1 MIVKGSTAA
10 VIVAVVVVVAAI
22 ALLVALP
29 MMTAQSRGGLGVE
42 EVRIGAIVPLTG
54 PFVITGSNYPLGF
67 QLAIDEINSKGGV
80 LGAKLRLIVYDDKND
95 AKEAVAAFQRLVEV
109 DRVVAVVG
117 LDSSGIAAAVVPEAE
132 KYKVP
137 VFFQFAG
144 SPALLTKSTRYAF
157 RTCVPAAPMLVQAV
171 AEFIQ
176 AKGIKSVASVVAAYE
191 WGFYIKD
198 AFERFVRPMQGV
210 ILQQEEAPLGERD
223 FTVYLR
229 KLQPMNPELL
239 SGVGHPPGIIML
251 FKQAV
256 EMGFNSKYFL
266 GPYTPY
272 QLYIDSMG
280 EAAYNRVVAFS
291 CIKFDSPEYISVAQ
305 KFYQRYNKWM
315 DIGAATGYV
324 TAYMIANAIEKTRS
338 TDPVKIAD
346 YIRSSRFEH
355 PIFAW
360 PLSYTEWGELKEAT
374 LYMVTLVKKSPPS
387 GVNPGANWWI
397 EVIYKSSPL
406 TPYQPE
412 K

>member
-1 MIVKGSTAA
+1 VKRIS
-10 VIVAVVVVVAAI
+10 VVAVVIVVIAAI
-22 ALLVALP
+22 IGGAVLFLGTGVI
-29 MMTAQSRGGLGVE
+29 SGGGLGVE
-42 EVRIGAIVPLTG
+42 EIRIGAIVPLTG
-54 PFVITGSNYPLGF
+54 PFAQLGSNYPLGF

-137 VFFQFAG
+137 VFFQTAG
-144 SPALLTKSTRYAF
+144 SPALLTKSTRHAF
-157 RTCVPAAPMLVQAV
+157 RTCLPAAPMVVQAV
-171 AEFIQ
+171 DEFIQ
-176 AKGIKSVASVVAAYE
+176 AKGIKSVASMVASYE
-191 WGFYIKD
+191 WGLKVKD
-198 AFERFVRPMQGV
+198 AYERLVRPMQGV
-210 ILQQEEAPLGERD
+210 TLQQEEAPPGERD
-223 FTVYLR
+223 FTPYLR
-229 KLQPMNPELL
+229 KLQPINPELL
-239 SGVGHPPGIIML
+239 SGLGHPPGVQTLI
-251 FKQAV
+251 KQAV
-256 EMGFNSKYFL
+256 EMGFNSKYFI
-266 GPYTPY
+266 GAFASYP
-272 QLYIDSMG
+272 LYIDLIG
-280 EAAYNRVVAFS
+280 EAAYDRVVEFS
-291 CIKFDSPEYISVAQ
+291 CIKWDSPEYISVAQ

-315 DIGAATGYV
+315 DMRAATGYV

-346 YIRSSRFEH
+346 HIRSSRFEH